1 MTKEEL
7 VTRLRDIEW
16 DDFEVKAA
24 KSELPKNIWETV
36 SAFSNCSGGWIVLGV
51 KQLGKSFEVS
61 GVDNIEKLEQ
71 DFFGTLRSKKFNVP
85 LFATLH
91 RYEIDGKNIIAF
103 YIPSSEVKPV
113 YFGSLENTFIRM
125 GSGDQRATQQE
136 IMSMIRDQSFG
147 VQSQKS
153 IPDTNIDMLN
163 RDALAD
169 FRGEVRH
176 WGLVSHLDSVSDEEF
191 CKGVGIT
198 DHFGQLTFGGL
209 IMLGKNP
216 YTFNFVPTFCADYVE
231 IPGVGVEAMTNNYT
245 YRIPEQQNLWEASR
259 VILRR
264 LRTLVNTPMVGIN
277 ERGQS
282 VEDFSEYNI
291 LREAMANQ
299 MAHADHFSPRRSC
312 IHVFDDRIEFLNP
325 GGMPMPL
332 DVMENSFES
341 QPRNPVI
348 AKLFRLAHLSEN
360 LGYGLRKLKR
370 WQEITGRP
378 MHIETTINSVKV
390 TFDFQTRESG
400 TSDVAKNVA
409 KNDAKNVAKN
419 LTERQQQIMT
429 LISKNPQ
436 TTRAEIASV
445 IGVSAKTIERELVTL
460 SEIVHYVGSKKGG
473 HWEIITY

>member
-7 VTRLRDIEW
+7 VARLRDIEW

-24 KSELPKNIWETV
+24 KSDLPKNIWETV

-51 KQLGKSFEVS
+51 KQSGRLFEIV
-61 GVDNIEKLEQ
+61 GVDDIEKLEQ

-91 RYEIDGKNIIAF
+91 RYEIDGKNVIAF

-147 VQSQKS
+147 IQSQKS

-176 WGLVSHLDSVSDEEF
+176 WSLVSHLDSVSDEEF

-198 DHFGQLTFGGL
+198 DHSGQLTYGGL
-209 IMLGKNP
+209 IMLGKSP

-231 IPGVGVEAMTNNYT
+231 IPGTGMEAMTNNYN

-282 VEDFSEYNI
+282 VEDFSEYDI

-348 AKLFRLAHLSEN
+348 AKLFRLAHLS
-360 LGYGLRKLKR
+360 
-370 WQEITGRP
+370 
-378 MHIETTINSVKV
+378 
-390 TFDFQTRESG
+390 
-400 TSDVAKNVA
+400 
-409 KNDAKNVAKN
+409 
-419 LTERQQQIMT
+419 
-429 LISKNPQ
+429 
-436 TTRAEIASV
+436 
-445 IGVSAKTIERELVTL
+445 
-460 SEIVHYVGSKKGG
+460 
-473 HWEIITY
+473 